1 MAERVDYKGV
11 PIYKGSKYHVSFK
24 DEVMPMQQLVTY
36 VDVQC
41 YKEDYD
47 VDSDNSDIDFNNSN
61 NNSNNTKSLS
71 SLSVNNNNNNNI
83 TAMHNNKYFIN
94 YKNCCCNIT

>member
-1 MAERVDYKGV
+1 MAERVSNY
-11 PIYKGSKYHVSFK
+11 

-47 VDSDNSDIDFNNSN
+47 VDSDNSDIDFS
-61 NNSNNTKSLS
+61 NSNNTKSLS
-71 SLSVNNNNNNNI
+71 SLSVNNNNNI

>member
-1 MAERVDYKGV
+1 M
-11 PIYKGSKYHVSFK
+11 SFK

-47 VDSDNSDIDFNNSN
+47 VDSDNSDIDFS
-61 NNSNNTKSLS
+61 NSNNTKSLS
-71 SLSVNNNNNNNI
+71 SLSVNNNNNI

>member
-1 MAERVDYKGV
+1 MNGGESKQLQLQLQHRVD
-11 PIYKGSKYHVSFK
+11 YKGSKYHVSFK

-47 VDSDNSDIDFNNSN
+47 VDSDNSDIDFSNSN
-61 NNSNNTKSLS
+61 NNS
-71 SLSVNNNNNNNI
+71 NNI